1 MAFKASFVYKID
13 DQYSKPIKQIAAQTK
28 GLRNQIKASN
38 TELRNYRKEMRGATD
53 ASKKFAKESVRN
65 FNSVKNS
72 LASVVKKSKEMG
84 AKSAKGKKS
93 GSAATALTGFVAA
106 AGLKTGFNAIKDEAF
121 ELEQTVINLNKIF
134 DFSSKNELKAFTD
147 SLSEVKNEVGLSKS
161 GINDLAFQAGKL
173 GLPKDEVA
181 EFALLVGKS
190 AVAFEDTIQNAT
202 GTLADLKTKFG
213 MNNKELQLTLGT
225 VNTLADSTNA
235 SAKDILEVTQRLSG
249 QFKSMS
255 VPPELAT
262 GFAAVARQLSI
273 SPEKAADGMKMF
285 IQGLNDT
292 KKVGKA
298 VGIAMSKDFGGTIL
312 KVLDSLKKLP
322 KETQA
327 IKVQEMFGKNATSFI
342 LNLMNSTDLLSKT
355 LGIAADKERNFLSL
369 DKEFNRQ
376 KEAGLFLQQQTSAAW
391 KDFKAILGTIVL
403 PVIKS
408 LITGL
413 TAVLTKVSA
422 FAEKHPTIVKVI
434 LAFGAF
440 ATAVA
445 AIAGGI
451 AILGAA
457 IPAFIAGLSAIGT
470 VLAVITGP
478 VGLIVVGIGA
488 ITTGFLGL
496 LAEGGKVSKMFNE
509 IGAWVDN
516 FFGTTLGST
525 VTGGITDFAKDLF
538 GESKPQAVS
547 VEKKT
552 KNEQSI
558 NLNGNLRIQ
567 AEPGTKVL
575 GGNLKK
581 SSPGNLGMNIAAGM
595 P

>member
-1 MAFKASFVYKID
+1 MAFKASHIFKID

-72 LASVVKKSKEMG
+72 LAGMVKKSKETG
-84 AKSAKGKKS
+84 AKSAKGKK
-93 GSAATALTGFVAA
+93 GSSVTTALTGFVAA
-106 AGLKTGFNAIKDEAF
+106 AGLKTGFGAIKDEAF
-121 ELEQTVINLNKIF
+121 ELEQTVINLSKIF
-134 DFSSKNELKAFTD
+134 DFSSKNELKTFTG
-147 SLSEVKNEVGLSKS
+147 SLSGVRSEIGLSKS
-161 GINDLAFQAGKL
+161 EINDLAFQAGKL

-190 AVAFEDTIQNAT
+190 AVAFEDTLQNAT
-202 GTLADLKTKFG
+202 ETLADLKTKFG
-213 MNNKELQLTLGT
+213 LNNKELQLTLGT

-235 SAKDILEVTQRLSG
+235 KAKDILEVTKRLSG
-249 QFKSMS
+249 QFKALG
-255 VPPELAT
+255 VPPEVAA
-262 GFAAVARQLSI
+262 GFAATARQIGVTTETSA
-273 SPEKAADGMKMF
+273 SGMKMF
-285 IQGLNDT
+285 LQGLLDV
-292 KKVGKA
+292 KKAGPGMA
-298 VGIAMSKDFGGTIL
+298 ASLQKDFKGTIFKVIDKL
-312 KVLDSLKKLP
+312 KSFDKAKQP
-322 KETQA
+322 E
-327 IKVQEMFGKNATSFI
+327 IVQKMFGKEASTFV
-342 LNLMNSTDLLSKT
+342 LALMNSTDVLNKT
-355 LGIAADKERNFLSL
+355 LAISADKIQNISSL

-376 KEAGLFLQQQTSAAW
+376 KEAGLFLQQQTDAAW

-403 PVIKS
+403 PAIKS
-408 LITGL
+408 LLVGL

-478 VGLIVVGIGA
+478 IGLIVVGIGA

-516 FFGTTLGST
+516 FFGTSLGST
-525 VTGGITDFAKDLF
+525 VTGGITNFAKDLF
-538 GESKPQAVS
+538 GESNTQAVS

-552 KNEQSI
+552 KNEQNI